1 MNIQKKLD
9 ERNRTKRAVL
19 RRLSIKKGTGK
30 TDIERLRQH
39 RAQVKRSEHPEP
51 GRITRMK
58 QQAELDRDY
67 GDMKESLSS
76 HLVYDRMAEMLVERN
91 LLKDAWGVTKGAVK
105 GAWNLGKGM
114 YHGATGARLKRG
126 DRPDGVIGNA
136 AYYAGK
142 GVGSSV
148 RGVGSLGASLVR
160 KTADKGKSLTNFTPS
175 DSAEKMANATATH
188 RAQAKEAERKAER
201 EPKVKN
207 ILGAMKDSELK
218 KSQAEAE
225 QRKTRS
231 KDILSSL
238 KTAKAEP
245 YSRDRLTQSINR
257 VRRKKGERADIM
269 DKYNQK
275 QAERQAN
282 VEKGRKLVDYESEAS
297 DSVTDSVSYRD
308 IMLQRIAEIK
318 LAERLPKGEN
328 INEWV
333 FMIPWAI
340 RAAQL
345 GLGAYRAYKGA
356 RAVGA
361 AVNAGRAAYGASRAL
376 GTGRAVAQGV
386 KAGGRSLLGSA
397 AKEGG
402 KYGATQ
408 AADNALGVSG
418 KVKRYVAGQAI
429 KDLAPDV
436 SNVVKGVGAAYSGAS
451 KAGRFLKSGT
461 GSKKKEEDPS
471 EKLNRSYSTER
482 GYPEVGDDDSED

>member
-1 MNIQKKLD
+1 
-9 ERNRTKRAVL
+9 
-19 RRLSIKKGTGK
+19 
-30 TDIERLRQH
+30 
-39 RAQVKRSEHPEP
+39 
-51 GRITRMK
+51 
-58 QQAELDRDY
+58 
-67 GDMKESLSS
+67 
-76 HLVYDRMAEMLVERN
+76 MAEMLVERN
-91 LLKDAWGVTKGAVK
+91 LLKDAWGVTKGSVK
-105 GAWNLGKGM
+105 GLWNLGKGM
-114 YHGATGARLKRG
+114 YHGATGTQLKRR
-126 DRPDGVIGNA
+126 DRPSGVIGNA

-148 RGVGSLGASLVR
+148 RGVGSLGSSLVR
-160 KTADKGKSLTNFTPS
+160 KTADKVKSLTNFTPS
-175 DSAEKMANATATH
+175 DSAEKMANAAATH
-188 RAQAKEAERKAER
+188 RAQAKEAERKVER
-201 EPKVKN
+201 EPRVKN

-275 QAERQAN
+275 QAAKQAEI
-282 VEKGRKLVDYESEAS
+282 EKGRKHVNYESEVS
-297 DSVTDSVSYRD
+297 DSVSYRD

-361 AVNAGRAAYGASRAL
+361 AINAGRAAYGASRAL

-397 AKEGG
+397 AKDVASQ
-402 KYGATQ
+402 GASK
-408 AADNALGVSG
+408 AADKALGVSG

>member
-1 MNIQKKLD
+1 MNIQKKLE

-19 RRLSIKKGTGK
+19 RRLSIQKGTGK
-30 TDIERLRQH
+30 TELERLKQH
-39 RAQVKRSEHPEP
+39 RAQVKRSEHPES
-51 GRITRMK
+51 GRITGMK

-91 LLKDAWGVTKGAVK
+91 LLKDAWGVTKGSVK

-114 YHGATGARLKRG
+114 YHGATGTQLKRR

-160 KTADKGKSLTNFTPS
+160 KTADKVKSLTTTNFTPP
-175 DSAEKMANATATH
+175 DFAEKLANATQAQAKAQAQ
-188 RAQAKEAERKAER
+188 AQAKEEAER
-201 EPKVKN
+201 
-207 ILGAMKDSELK
+207 DSHKL
-218 KSQAEAE
+218 
-225 QRKTRS
+225 TRS
-231 KDILSSL
+231 IG
-238 KTAKAEP
+238 
-245 YSRDRLTQSINR
+245 RL
-257 VRRKKGERADIM
+257 RRKKGERADIIN
-269 DKYNQK
+269 KYNQK
-275 QAERQAN
+275 QAEKKAKQQAAADAEN
-282 VEKGRKLVDYESEAS
+282 ERIRVLKKHGGYGPGST
-297 DSVTDSVSYRD
+297 VTDSVSYRD

-356 RAVGA
+356 RVVGTA
-361 AVNAGRAAYGASRAL
+361 LSAGRAAFGASRSL
-376 GTGRAVAQGV
+376 GTGRAVAQGLQ
-386 KAGGRSLLGSA
+386 AGGRSLLKSA

-408 AADNALGVSG
+408 GADKALGVSG

>member
-1 MNIQKKLD
+1 MSIQKKLD

-19 RRLSIKKGTGK
+19 RRLSIQKGTGK
-30 TDIERLRQH
+30 TELEKLRHH
-39 RAQVKRSEHPEP
+39 RAQVKRSEHPES
-51 GRITRMK
+51 GRIPRMK
-58 QQAELDRDY
+58 QQTELDRDY
-67 GDMKESLSS
+67 GDTSIMKESLSS

-91 LLKDAWGVTKGAVK
+91 LLKDAWGVTKGSIK

-114 YHGATGARLKRG
+114 YHGATGAKLKRG

-142 GVGSSV
+142 SAGSSV

-160 KTADKGKSLTNFTPS
+160 KTADKVKSLTNFTPS
-175 DSAEKMANATATH
+175 NSAEKMANATATH
-188 RAQAKEAERKAER
+188 RAQAKEAERKAQR
-201 EPKVKN
+201 EPRVKN
-207 ILGAMKDSELK
+207 ILGKMKDSELK
-218 KSQAEAE
+218 KSQQTKELR
-225 QRKTRS
+225 Q
-231 KDILSSL
+231 
-238 KTAKAEP
+238 
-245 YSRDRLTQSINR
+245 SRIER
-257 VRRKKGERADIM
+257 VATGRA
-269 DKYNQK
+269 K
-275 QAERQAN
+275 QAADAEN
-282 VEKGRKLVDYESEAS
+282 EKIRILKKYGGYGPGSEVS
-297 DSVTDSVSYRD
+297 DSVSYRD

-361 AVNAGRAAYGASRAL
+361 AINAGRAAYGASRAL

-397 AKEGG
+397 AKDVAA
-402 KYGATQ
+402 KGASK
-408 AADNALGVSG
+408 AADKALGVSG
-418 KVKRYVAGQAI
+418 KGKRYVAGQAI
-429 KDLAPDV
+429 KDLTPDV